1 MKCSFCDQQL
11 SDQDKYCPN
20 CGSKVDIPP
29 EKQSDKEPSIVSESP
44 PLVIKST
51 KNKKM
56 SPKIIAGLA
65 AALLILVALA
75 GYMLYG
81 SKSVPGGEEYQK
93 AMEYLRFGDRKNGV
107 EWLNKGIKKG
117 DIEAMY
123 MMGVL
128 ENENADMR
136 SFKTEMYE
144 MAAKKGHV
152 KAMYELGIH
161 YRDWIT
167 LGGTNEQALDW
178 LTKAAQKG
186 HTEAMLQLGEMYE
199 SGEWNDSD
207 ESNIQEALKWYK
219 KAAEA
224 GSEEA
229 QAAIQ
234 RAEQREDE
242 TNGDEDSEMASGGN
256 DTPQTFEDL
265 PQYAL
270 ELVQNGYFNSYGEG
284 YDNIYK
290 AFSKKFDTVFK
301 TNGKWEIP
309 DEVIF
314 GAAPNLVLK
323 ISEIAGIDGRR
334 LSALDNAVK
343 TQANLALDGQMFDNY
358 PIFKVKYSA
367 IGPNMR
373 DKSVK
378 AKYEVVFKVKIY
390 TTAPDHY
397 EWECYAYMNGREINA
412 GDFLAFIYLN

>member
-1 MKCSFCDQQL
+1 MKCSFCGQQL
-11 SDQDKYCPN
+11 SDLDKYCPN

-81 SKSVPGGEEYQK
+81 STSVPGGEEYQK
-93 AMEYLRFGDRKNGV
+93 AMEYIRFGDRKNGV

-167 LGGTNEQALDW
+167 LGGTNKQALDW

-186 HTEAMLQLGEMYE
+186 HSGAMLQLGEMYE
-199 SGEWNDSD
+199 SGQWNDSD
-207 ESNIQEALKWYK
+207 ESNIPEALKWYK

-224 GSEEA
+224 GNEEA
-229 QAAIQ
+229 QAALQ
-234 RAEQREDE
+234 KAEEREDE

-256 DTPQTFEDL
+256 DTPQTFKDL

-284 YDNIYK
+284 YDNISK

-301 TNGKWEIP
+301 TNGKWEVL

-314 GAAPNLVLK
+314 GAATKLVYK

-334 LSALDNAVK
+334 LPSLDDAVK
-343 TQANLALDGQMFDNY
+343 TQANLGLYGPKSNDY
-358 PIFKVKYSA
+358 PIFKVTYNA
-367 IGPNMR
+367 IGPNMEN
-373 DKSVK
+373 KNVK
-378 AKYEVVFKVKIY
+378 AQYKVVFKVKIY
-390 TTAPDHY
+390 TTAPDNY
-397 EWECYAYMNGREINA
+397 EWECDAYMNGREINA
-412 GDFLAFIYLN
+412 GDFLAFVYLN